1 MNCSMQ
7 FICRGDSLRHR
18 QYLRKVGTR
27 RAMAIAKVALG
38 ATALLEQGIIREIR
52 LGAAS
57 LAPYP
62 TRLKQTEAALLG
74 QALTRETVLA
84 ARRALLS
91 EVQPIDDIR
100 STAEY
105 RRRVAVNLLEEFL
118 LELRREGLQP

>member
-1 MNCSMQ
+1 
-7 FICRGDSLRHR
+7 
-18 QYLRKVGTR
+18 
-27 RAMAIAKVALG
+27 MAIAKVALG
-38 ATALLEQGIIREIR
+38 ATALIEQGVLREIR

-62 TRLKQTEAALLG
+62 MRLKQTEAALLG

-84 ARRALLS
+84 ARRALLA

-118 LELRREGLQP
+118 LELRREGSRP